1 LKEEKIEQQNAN
13 KWSWYQF
20 VYVLAKGDICKMETI
35 FKTNFILTLNH
46 MAFQKENKKIADYYD
61 WRRFNIEANIK

>member
-20 VYVLAKGDICKMETI
+20 VYVLAQGDICKMETI

-46 MAFQKENKKIADYYD
+46 KAFELENKKVKEYYD
-61 WRRFNIEANIK
+61 FRRFNITANIQ